1 MAETKKKET
10 KKTTTKPVKKDT
22 KKTAP
27 KKDTKKVVKKEEPK
41 VTKEDLIKEQELIET
56 ETKKLTNEAA
66 FSVWVDIL
74 ILIFV
79 VLMLAVVLYG
89 YIIAK

>member
-10 KKTTTKPVKKDT
+10 KKTTTKPVKKE
-22 KKTAP
+22 
-27 KKDTKKVVKKEEPK
+27 TKKVTKKEPKKIEPKEEKKEELEK
-41 VTKEDLIKEQELIET
+41 IET
-56 ETKKLTNEAA
+56 ETKKLNSEAA